1 MRECNENAFQQKRWN
16 CATPRTPQGS
26 ALAGVGCVGVG
37 VGCARR
43 PRLQGDR
50 SHNSSKILSR
60 GQHTDLVTGVFSR
73 MEYYNSLKISRTPL
87 DNS

>member
-1 MRECNENAFQQKRWN
+1 MLFNK
-16 CATPRTPQGS
+16 S
-26 ALAGVGCVGVG
+26 AGIALLPERRKAALLQGVGCVGVG